1 VKSPAE
7 GPSPAVL
14 GVISQMTT
22 RATRALRLLTVAGLA
37 CLGLAVFAQ
46 SALASHGRI
55 QIVKVNQGGNP
66 SDTFSFHPT
75 FTWSSMR
82 PQSLPPA
89 SFPDFTLA
97 GGQTSQQFDVAC
109 DLQVTFPCARDYS
122 NVTLQVAELAKPG
135 YTLSNI
141 TCRYTQSTDV
151 NNLFSAGAPTS
162 SSPVVPASEMSA
174 NLAAGTVNLHL
185 NYNEWVV
192 CWFTNTWTG
201 TGTPP
206 PGTPGSPP
214 GGSGTTGTTGQTT
227 TPQIQVSPEI
237 VRPGSAKLSGPNG
250 CPDTNAVAATVTGK
264 RIVKVTF
271 YVDHKKVKV
280 LTKPNKSGGWSLSV
294 NMRKIA
300 YGSHRV
306 EAKVEFAKS
315 SGTQA
320 KTLRLSFSRCG
331 ANDVKPKFTG

>member
-7 GPSPAVL
+7 GSSPAVL
-14 GVISQMTT
+14 GVISQMSN
-22 RATRALRLLTVAGLA
+22 RALRTTRLLTIAALA

-46 SALASHGRI
+46 SAFATHARI
-55 QIVKVNQGGNP
+55 QVAKVNQGGNP
-66 SDTFSFHPT
+66 SDTFAFHPN
-75 FTWSSMR
+75 FTWGPGSAMSV
-82 PQSLPPA
+82 PVPA
-89 SFPDFTLA
+89 QADFSLA
-97 GGQTSQQFDVAC
+97 GGQTSQQFEVAC
-109 DLQVTFPCARDYS
+109 DLTVAAQKCGSEYS

-135 YTLSNI
+135 YTLTNV
-141 TCRYTQSTDV
+141 TCRHTQSTDP
-151 NNLFSAGAPTS
+151 NNLYSAGAPTTT
-162 SSPVVPASEMSA
+162 SPVKPASEVHV
-174 NLAAGTVNLHL
+174 NLAAGTVNLNM
-185 NYNEWVV
+185 NYNEWAI

-201 TGTPP
+201 TP
-206 PGTPGSPP
+206 PGSPATP
-214 GGSGTTGTTGQTT
+214 GSGTTGSSGQ
-227 TPQIQVSPEI
+227 TPQIQVSPEM
-237 VRPGSAKLSGPNG
+237 VRPGSAKLNGPKG

-280 LTKPNKSGGWSLSV
+280 LTKPNKSGGWSLAV

-315 SGTQA
+315 SGTKT

-331 ANDVKPKFTG
+331 ANNVRPQFTG

>member
-1 VKSPAE
+1 M
-7 GPSPAVL
+7 
-14 GVISQMTT
+14 QN
-22 RATRALRLLTVAGLA
+22 RATRALRLPIIMGLA

-46 SALASHGRI
+46 SALASYGRI
-55 QIVKVNQGGNP
+55 QVAKINQGGNP
-66 SDTFSFHPT
+66 SDTFAFHPT
-75 FTWSSMR
+75 FTWGPGTQMSVPVPSY
-82 PQSLPPA
+82 S
-89 SFPDFTLA
+89 DFSLA
-97 GGQTSQQFDVAC
+97 GGQTSGNFDVGCNTDTALWAC
-109 DLQVTFPCARDYS
+109 SKDYS

-135 YTLSNI
+135 YTLTDI
-141 TCRYTQSTDV
+141 TCRSTKSQDV
-151 NNLFSAGAPTS
+151 NNKFSLGPPTT
-162 SSPVVPASEMSA
+162 SSPVKPASEVSV
-174 NLAAGTVNLHL
+174 NLAAGTVNLKVS
-185 NYNEWVV
+185 YNEWVI
-192 CWFTNTWTG
+192 CWFTNAATG
-201 TGTPP
+201 TP

-214 GGSGTTGTTGQTT
+214 GGSGTTGTTGQTA
-227 TPQIQVSPEI
+227 PQIQVSPET

-280 LTKPNKSGGWSLSV
+280 LTKPNKGGGWSLSV

-315 SGTQA
+315 SGTKA

-331 ANDVKPKFTG
+331 ANSVKPQFTG